1 MKGGSSSG
9 GGDGSTSPSSSPAS
23 GSGRTGI
30 AVGSTDDGGVMPEM
44 GPDRGRGAVVVRVLM
59 MLLQQISSILLRR
72 RHFQRILDGI
82 GWELLMMMMVMTG

>member
-1 MKGGSSSG
+1 
-9 GGDGSTSPSSSPAS
+9 
-23 GSGRTGI
+23 
-30 AVGSTDDGGVMPEM
+30 MPEM

-59 MLLQQISSILLRR
+59 MLLLLLLLLLQQISSILLRR